1 MSYFSEVEGNMWN
14 DRSLMQKSSGCSPL
28 AGWEEA
34 PWKVKEGDPFEVG
47 NECLRGAWALS
58 GMMAIAY
65 FGWWLH
71 RCI

>member
-1 MSYFSEVEGNMWN
+1 
-14 DRSLMQKSSGCSPL
+14 MQKSSGCSPL